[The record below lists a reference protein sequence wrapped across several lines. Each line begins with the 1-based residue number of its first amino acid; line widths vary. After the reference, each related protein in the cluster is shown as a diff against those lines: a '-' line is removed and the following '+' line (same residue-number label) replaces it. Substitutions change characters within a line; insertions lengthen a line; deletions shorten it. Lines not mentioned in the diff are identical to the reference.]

1 MSAQE
6 VLLLPGT
13 PSWGSGGAAIA
24 CKELDSVGSNGGPER
39 EPGREATGSTNA
51 TEQADTTRKVSSWR
65 QCGRWSCV
73 LSSLSPQIQPNF
85 SKQKAEPQMNR
96 TNGPN
101 LARRA
106 VLPLVPPNEF
116 FRGLKQMPIG
126 SEAEDAD
133 ISLNHR
139 RAMLLRGSNTH
150 KRGLIIFW
158 EQQREARMCSV
169 RTKFSRTG

>member
-85 SKQKAEPQMNR
+85 SKQKAEPHMNR

-106 VLPLVPPNEF
+106 VLPLAPQMNSSAALNKCQLGAKRKTLTSPSTIVEQCFPEEATRERPNY
-116 FRGLKQMPIG
+116 
-126 SEAEDAD
+126 
-133 ISLNHR
+133 
-139 RAMLLRGSNTH
+139 
-150 KRGLIIFW
+150 FW